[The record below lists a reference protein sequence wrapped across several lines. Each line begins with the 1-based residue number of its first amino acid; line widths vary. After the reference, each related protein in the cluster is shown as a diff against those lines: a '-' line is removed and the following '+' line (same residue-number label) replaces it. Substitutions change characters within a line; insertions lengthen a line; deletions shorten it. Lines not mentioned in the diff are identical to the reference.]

1 VDRDSDVVPP
11 LLHPSGGYFG
21 HVVKPASVPKLAGGV
36 IYSVV
41 IFGGPLFLGAWTLNW
56 PRAWVFVGVVFAA
69 SALTMFGI
77 FPSRPELLEER
88 YKAPIQKEQ
97 PIADAIVTLG
107 LGAAF
112 LGLILFIPFDVF
124 RFHLLGTTSVGVGAV
139 GLALFAAGWA
149 MVALALRENAFA
161 APVVKRQQERGQ
173 FVVQTGPYRFVRHP
187 MYAGAIPLMTGMPLW
202 LGSVA
207 GVLLA
212 AVPLTFVVLRLLI
225 EERVLRRELPGYEEY
240 VRKVRW
246 RVIPF
251 VW

>member
-1 VDRDSDVVPP
+1 MVRHVPRR
-11 LLHPSGGYFG
+11 
-21 HVVKPASVPKLAGGV
+21 ASVLKLAGGV
-36 IYSVV
+36 AYSVL
-41 IFGGPLFLGAWTLNW
+41 ILGGPLFLGAWTLHW
-56 PRAWVFVGVVFAA
+56 LRAWVFVGVVLVA

-77 FPSRPELLEER
+77 FPSRPELLDER

-97 PIADAIVTLG
+97 PLADAIATLG
-107 LGAAF
+107 LGWSF
-112 LGLILFIPFDVF
+112 LVLTLFIPLDVF
-124 RFHLLGTTSVGVGAV
+124 HFHLLATTSIGVGAV
-139 GLALFAAGWA
+139 GLVLFAAGWT

-161 APVVKRQQERGQ
+161 APVVKRQEERGQ
-173 FVVQTGPYRFVRHP
+173 FVVQTGLYRFVRHP

-225 EERVLRRELPGYEEY
+225 EERVLRLELPGYDAY

>member
-1 VDRDSDVVPP
+1 MVRHVP
-11 LLHPSGGYFG
+11 
-21 HVVKPASVPKLAGGV
+21 KPASVPKLAGGV

-41 IFGGPLFLGAWTLNW
+41 MFGGPLFLGAWTLHW

-88 YKAPIQKEQ
+88 YKAPVQKEQ

-149 MVALALRENAFA
+149 IVALALRENAFA

-187 MYAGAIPLMTGMPLW
+187 MYAAR
-202 LGSVA
+202 S
-207 GVLLA
+207 
-212 AVPLTFVVLRLLI
+212 R
-225 EERVLRRELPGYEEY
+225 
-240 VRKVRW
+240 
-246 RVIPF
+246 
-251 VW
+251 